1 MSQLKRNAF
10 YNTAYQVIR
19 IIFPIITY
27 PYVSRILGPE
37 GIGKVSYAQTF
48 AEYFTTFSMLGL
60 PIYAVREIS
69 RGRAYPGQ
77 LEQTTGELLSL
88 SICLSLGAFIL
99 YGGSVF
105 LLPHVTPEPLLHWI
119 FAIMV
124 LFSWAKIDWFFQ
136 GIENYRYIALRNLLL
151 RIVSISLIFLVIKS
165 KEHYILYGAIW
176 ALSTV
181 ISSFWN
187 LWYCY
192 HLTHPRWN
200 LGSWKQ
206 HLRKSLPS
214 AFLSFSMFL
223 YATIDTIM
231 LGVMLTDDKYSVG
244 IYNVAGRIVRIVMTI
259 VGGVNAVLTPRL
271 AYIDET
277 GNKERMGQIIR
288 KSIAFTLYFTI
299 PASLGLFIVA
309 DDLILLFAGP
319 KFQPSIV
326 TMRILS
332 FELVILGIGSI
343 FEQLLYATK
352 KEKQLLTIN
361 LIALTLAVVSNWL
374 TIPAFRQDGAAA
386 ATVFTRIVQTGLL
399 LASAIT
405 LVSHMADVR
414 TYIRI
419 GIANVIMGALTLSI
433 KSACSSFL
441 TGYRLTTTVLGAM
454 VFYILVSWILRI
466 EPFLIVKDW
475 VLQKMLP
482 AKNHY

>member
-69 RGRAYPGQ
+69 RSRAYPGQ

-88 SICLSLGAFIL
+88 SFHLSIGAFFL
-99 YGGSVF
+99 YGGSLF
-105 LLPHVTPEPLLHWI
+105 LVPKIAPEPLLHWI
-119 FAIMV
+119 FSLTV
-124 LFSWAKIDWFFQ
+124 LLGWIKIDWFFQ
-136 GIENYRYIALRNLLL
+136 GIEEYRYITLRNLLL
-151 RIVSISLIFLVIKS
+151 RIFSISLIFIVIKS

-176 ALSTV
+176 ALSAV
-181 ISSFWN
+181 VSSLWN

-192 HLTHPRWN
+192 RLTHPRWR
-200 LGSWKQ
+200 LGDWKK
-206 HLRKSLPS
+206 HLTNSLPS
-214 AFLSFSMFL
+214 AFLHLSLFL

-288 KSIAFTLYFTI
+288 KSLSFTLYLTI
-299 PASLGLFIVA
+299 PATLGLVIVS
-309 DDLILLFAGP
+309 DDLILLFAG
-319 KFQPSIV
+319 KNFQPSIL

-332 FELVILGIGSI
+332 VELVFLGIESVLG
-343 FEQLLYATK
+343 QLLYATK
-352 KEKQLLTIN
+352 KERKLLTIN
-361 LIALTLAVVSNWL
+361 VIALVLAVVLNL
-374 TIPAFRQDGAAA
+374 FTIPYYRQDGAAA
-386 ATVFTRIVQTGLL
+386 ATVSTRIVQAGLL
-399 LASAIT
+399 IAAALTI
-405 LVSHMADVR
+405 VPRMADAK
-414 TYIRI
+414 TI
-419 GIANVIMGALTLSI
+419 GGIGFGSVIMGALTLAI
-433 KSACSSFL
+433 KSTCSSL
-441 TGYRLTTTVLGAM
+441 PTPYRLTTTVLGAM
-454 VFYILVSWILRI
+454 AVYAMVSWILRI
-466 EPFLIVKDW
+466 EPFLLVKDW
-475 VLQKMLP
+475 VVQKLRRIKP
-482 AKNHY
+482 T